1 MVILFFSIDPQ
12 RIADMFNIF
21 NTSGDGSMSIQ
32 EFNEMYEKWIKK
44 IIQPTSAFVIVDV
57 QNDFISGSL
66 AIKNC
71 AAKQDG
77 EDVSKMTTDTND
89 W

>member
-1 MVILFFSIDPQ
+1 MVILLLSIDPQ

-57 QNDFISGSL
+57 QNDFINGSRQL
-66 AIKNC
+66 RTAQPSRT
-71 AAKQDG
+71 AR
-77 EDVSKMTTDTND
+77 M
-89 W
+89 